1 MDILNV
7 DYIAI
12 DRNDSNH
19 FLSLGAELYNKGK
32 YLEAIEYYELA
43 AAMGNSHAISN
54 LGYCYLYGRG
64 IPKDEKK
71 ALLYF
76 NIAANKNDIDAL
88 YKIGTFYLSGKY
100 VTKDKDIAMYFLN
113 KAFEE
118 AIENYGDLTQ
128 FPSLCL
134 TLAKEYMEDDE
145 KDPLLIYKLLTDAK
159 VGYEYEIGEN
169 GASYYTESYNKV
181 LEMLDNPMFEEIE
194 HSCDCDGDCGC
205 GDCDCDHD
213 E

>member
-1 MDILNV
+1 MEIKNV

-19 FLSLGAELYNKGK
+19 FLDIGADLYNDEK
-32 YLEAIEYYELA
+32 YIEAIEYYELA

-88 YKIGTFYLSGKY
+88 YKIGTFYLSGNY
-100 VTKDKDIAMYFLN
+100 VTKDEEIAMYFLH

-118 AIENYGDLTQ
+118 ALKKNGNLIEY
-128 FPSLCL
+128 PSLCL
-134 TLAKEYMEDDE
+134 TLATEYM
-145 KDPLLIYKLLTDAK
+145 KDLENNDILLIYKLLHDAE
-159 VGYEYEIGEN
+159 VGYSYEIEER
-169 GASYYTESYNKV
+169 GASYYQKNYEKV
-181 LEMLDNPMFEEIE
+181 QELLKDPIFDDFK
-194 HSCDCDGDCGC
+194 HDCDCDGECNCDDCN
-205 GDCDCDHD
+205 CDD
-213 E
+213 